1 MKIPVISVEAIR
13 GCGLSSLVLMTGR
26 EVELLTVKCSCVDG
40 FVIRVWEKWQR
51 TLLLEHL

>member
-13 GCGLSSLVLMTGR
+13 GCRLSSLVLMTGR